1 MKATNWICWLL
12 VLYVCL
18 VEARYKI
25 RRPPLPPPPPPKHVY
40 KKPWPIAHRISTGNT
55 MYINGNFPPKRMP
68 QKPLNYRVRR
78 PPMFNMPATMWK
90 NQIPIRVPVNNH
102 VVLPQ
107 RPLKEFHNVNKL
119 SEYSAEYRPEAA
131 VLPSTHRGSIDDDK
145 GPIHTIPAPNLSI
158 MDKPFSGEINSQDT
172 IHRQQATDATY
183 KINPHGSLLPNFDIA
198 TISTSLA
205 PQKPVTSPTP
215 THHYEVTESNDVN
228 QKDYQTVQP
237 TFLTQDF
244 AAGVSTVVNPDL
256 QTNDVYL
263 NQPASNIGLI
273 GTNIQLDQ
281 PNLPMQTN
289 LHSYLHVGFPE
300 TAGQTPY
307 IINQQIPDL
316 HVGHPAPAGP
326 PLSATQLYDLL
337 NSFPQKMP
345 EQYPSGQQPQ
355 LQQHILQQQ
364 LGQFFQPTGVTGFS
378 QPQMQSFNY
387 EEQDNKERQ
396 QQQVLLNQDYVAGR
410 VNTNYN
416 VGSEAAAEEP
426 EGNNQ
431 GNDDISYIAESSEPV
446 ENNIEYDDM
455 NDQAPQATYFNKAV
469 HNNNYATLP
478 NRDAAE
484 TLAALAAAGNVN
496 SQLIGKLQK
505 QQQQQQQEATQNDE
519 AIPSNHKLED
529 YDTNQQI
536 NENYDQKS
544 DQDRL
549 RNRQKQRLQEQQYEE
564 RQEYDKQQHRQRQT
578 SVYNN
583 KRPLRIMVPDEN
595 EYNNGEPQ
603 NDNVQENPDGE
614 FEYEDD
620 DGDVTNSQTNGNRT
634 SNQSS
639 SEFGSRLSPKA
650 AP

>member
-1 MKATNWICWLL
+1 MN
-12 VLYVCL
+12 
-18 VEARYKI
+18 R
-25 RRPPLPPPPPPKHVY
+25 
-40 KKPWPIAHRISTGNT
+40 ST
-55 MYINGNFPPKRMP
+55 
-68 QKPLNYRVRR
+68 
-78 PPMFNMPATMWK
+78 
-90 NQIPIRVPVNNH
+90 
-102 VVLPQ
+102 
-107 RPLKEFHNVNKL
+107 
-119 SEYSAEYRPEAA
+119 
-131 VLPSTHRGSIDDDK
+131 
-145 GPIHTIPAPNLSI
+145 
-158 MDKPFSGEINSQDT
+158 
-172 IHRQQATDATY
+172 
-183 KINPHGSLLPNFDIA
+183 
-198 TISTSLA
+198 
-205 PQKPVTSPTP
+205 
-215 THHYEVTESNDVN
+215 
-228 QKDYQTVQP
+228 
-237 TFLTQDF
+237 
-244 AAGVSTVVNPDL
+244 
-256 QTNDVYL
+256 
-263 NQPASNIGLI
+263 LI
-273 GTNIQLDQ
+273 
-281 PNLPMQTN
+281 
-289 LHSYLHVGFPE
+289 
-300 TAGQTPY
+300 
-307 IINQQIPDL
+307 
-316 HVGHPAPAGP
+316 
-326 PLSATQLYDLL
+326 
-337 NSFPQKMP
+337 
-345 EQYPSGQQPQ
+345 SGQQPQ

-431 GNDDISYIAESSEPV
+431 DNDDISYIAESSEPV

-505 QQQQQQQEATQNDE
+505 QQQQQKQEATQNDE

-583 KRPLRIMVPDEN
+583 TRPLRIMVPDEN
-595 EYNNGEPQ
+595 EYSNGEPQ
-603 NDNVQENPDGE
+603 NDNVQENADGE

-620 DGDVTNSQTNGNRT
+620 DGDVTNSQTNGSRT
-634 SNQSS
+634 SDQSS

-650 AP
+650 APWIIILSILYIS